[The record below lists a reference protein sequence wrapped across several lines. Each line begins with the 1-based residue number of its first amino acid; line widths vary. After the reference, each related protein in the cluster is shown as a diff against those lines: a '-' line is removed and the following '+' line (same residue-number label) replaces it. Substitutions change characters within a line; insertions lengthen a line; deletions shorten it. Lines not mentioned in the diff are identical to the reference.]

1 MAEEPLDNLEEGL
14 FTVGVGVGVEGRQNP
29 SFSLKTHLFRY
40 IIQPSPLL
48 SS

>member
-1 MAEEPLDNLEEGL
+1 MAEETLDDLEEGL
-14 FTVGVGVGVEGRQNP
+14 FTVGVGVEGRQNP
-29 SFSLKTHLFRY
+29 SFFLKTHLFRY